1 MPTLLFD
8 ASAII
13 NLFTRGSGK
22 VLSSTRNGS
31 VLDLTPYEV
40 GNAVWRLCRL
50 EGKLTSEEASTL
62 LGTATDLFEQLG
74 RVPYQELDAKRISE
88 IAISGKLTFYDASY
102 VAAAELKR
110 MTLVTDDAELREVA
124 KKHVSVQRST
134 AI

>member
-13 NLFTRGSGK
+13 NLITRGSGK

-31 VLDLTPYEV
+31 VLDLTQYEI
-40 GNAVWRLCRL
+40 GNAVWRLCKL

-74 RVPYQELDAKRISE
+74 RVPYQELDAKRILE
-88 IAISGKLTFYDASY
+88 MTISDKLTFLRCILCTRCRVEMDDVGYQRRR
-102 VAAAELKR
+102 AA
-110 MTLVTDDAELREVA
+110 
-124 KKHVSVQRST
+124 
-134 AI
+134 